1 MYNGRCALSTPCDE
15 RRAGTTSDEIRDGSD
30 RGMPAVPPEALPAE
44 MVHLLLTRVGLTEA
58 EVAAMTK
65 AEAAQRLNDYWSTGR

>member
-1 MYNGRCALSTPCDE
+1 
-15 RRAGTTSDEIRDGSD
+15 
-30 RGMPAVPPEALPAE
+30 